1 LGNIR
6 RSRGYNFEHTLV
18 QRLNNA
24 QWRARRLG
32 GSSTGLP
39 DIVAVNNDAG
49 ILLTIEAKSG
59 TSDILYV
66 PLDQIERCLMV
77 RNMFGIYPERHIILA
92 FKFMGKKRFRRK
104 NETVYESRR
113 LTEYYKVA
121 DIVIGM
127 KALPIVKCTYD
138 GKTYAIFRNKT
149 VPLGLPD
156 YNMPFHKLARRAPLV
171 GRAGLQAKAT
181 KTIRTVT
188 EKKLVTALP
197 LVLLDKKD
205 EGIST
210 GSRNRKRERKSE
222 P

>member
-6 RSRGYNFEHTLV
+6 RSRGYNYEHTLV
-18 QRLNNA
+18 QRLNNG

-49 ILLTIEAKSG
+49 TLLTIEAKSG

-66 PLDQIERCLMV
+66 PLDQIERCIIV
-77 RNMFGIYPERHIILA
+77 RNMFGIYPQRHIILA

-113 LTEYYKVA
+113 LIEYYKVA
-121 DIVIGM
+121 DVVVSM

-138 GKTYAIFRNKT
+138 GKTYAIYSNKT
-149 VPLGLPD
+149 IRLDLPD
-156 YNMPFHKLARRAPLV
+156 YTMPFHKPTRRVTLTASS
-171 GRAGLQAKAT
+171 RLQSKTAT
-181 KTIRTVT
+181 S
-188 EKKLVTALP
+188 TA
-197 LVLLDKKD
+197 
-205 EGIST
+205 
-210 GSRNRKRERKSE
+210 
-222 P
+222 

>member
-6 RSRGYNFEHTLV
+6 RSRGYNYEHTLV
-18 QRLNNA
+18 QRLNNG

-66 PLDQIERCLMV
+66 PLDQIERCIIV
-77 RNMFGIYPERHIILA
+77 RNMFGIYPQRHIILA

-113 LTEYYKVA
+113 LIEYYKVA
-121 DIVIGM
+121 DVVVAM
-127 KALPIVKCTYD
+127 KALPIIKCTYD
-138 GKTYAIFRNKT
+138 GKTYAIYRNKT
-149 VPLGLPD
+149 IPLDLPD
-156 YNMPFHKLARRAPLV
+156 YSMPFHKATRRVTLIASSKLHNKVAPT
-171 GRAGLQAKAT
+171 T
-181 KTIRTVT
+181 KT
-188 EKKLVTALP
+188 
-197 LVLLDKKD
+197 
-205 EGIST
+205 ST
-210 GSRNRKRERKSE
+210 N
-222 P
+222 